1 MPFFFLA
8 KSAATEEPPRR
19 VSSDR
24 NHNLRHP
31 AFFQVFV
38 AVLKKER

>member
-31 AFFQVFV
+31 ALPAFFQVFV
-38 AVLKKER
+38 AV